1 MGSAVFLCTSK
12 GECID
17 SMDSI
22 EWKEGKIVSTPLEGQ
37 MKNSYIDYAMSV
49 IVTRALPDVRDGL
62 KPVHRRILYAMN
74 EAGMLPGKPYKKSAR
89 IVGDVLGKFHP
100 HGDFAV
106 YESAVRMAQDFSTRY
121 LLVDGHGNFGS
132 VDGDSPAAMRYT
144 EMRMAKITL
153 EMLRDIDKNTVD
165 FMPNYDGSLQEPVVL
180 PSRIPNLLVNGSYGI
195 AVGMATNIP
204 PHNLSE
210 VVDGLSAMIDNP
222 DITIDELMKYIK
234 GPDFPTYGIIMGHK
248 GIEDMYKTGRGSITL
263 RAKTEIEEMEGS
275 RGKHR
280 IIVTEIPYQVNK
292 ARLIATIADLQR
304 QKVLDGIT
312 MLRDESDR
320 EGMRI
325 AIELRADVS
334 PEIMLNNLY
343 KHTQMQINFGAIMLA
358 LVDGHPKILNLKQI
372 LYYYLKHQEEVITRR
387 SQYELDKAKAKAHIL
402 EGLLIA
408 LDHIDEVIK
417 TIRESQTDEIA
428 KSALMTRFELSDK
441 QAMAILDMRLR
452 KLTGLERDKLE
463 ADYKDVLET
472 IAYLEDLLSSRE
484 KIMNVVKEEL
494 QDEKN
499 RFGDDRRTEIAAA
512 QEEFDIT
519 DLVPDEPMTV
529 TLTKQNYIKRMDS
542 SDIRVQRK
550 GGRGVSGMKMKDED
564 YVWKILNT
572 STHNRILFFTNKG
585 KVYMKTAVDLPK
597 SGRTARGSAL
607 INYIPGLS
615 AGERVTELLDID
627 ATEKEAQYLLMI
639 TKLGYVKKT
648 AISEYKNINKN
659 GLIAIRL
666 NEGDE
671 LVTVIRVKGDEDVI
685 LGTRFGMAIRFSIG
699 DGVVRS
705 MGRAAA
711 GVHGIRLST
720 SKDMQD
726 EVVGAVIAADKDIFT
741 ISADGN
747 AKRNK
752 ADAYRIQG
760 RNGMGVRNFKK
771 GFEVVALVAAD
782 DTDELVGVSEQG
794 ITIKT
799 KASQISSKKAKA
811 GQGVILQRL
820 EEGDRIASIDVI
832 TGEEETEETEE

>member
-1 MGSAVFLCTSK
+1 
-12 GECID
+12 
-17 SMDSI
+17 
-22 EWKEGKIVSTPLEGQ
+22 
-37 MKNSYIDYAMSV
+37 
-49 IVTRALPDVRDGL
+49 
-62 KPVHRRILYAMN
+62 
-74 EAGMLPGKPYKKSAR
+74 MLPGKPYKKSAR